1 MRALSER
8 DDQCQAKLDIMVDAF
23 MRDDWATYRHA
34 AAWLRD
40 FTHQKNIERGR
51 VKSGGNWFMPQKN
64 RGGEEARA
72 HETREGS
79 RSIARSCWR
88 RSCIHFLRFSLSY
101 CLHLLLSIGSLI
113 ATGAQTPIYPT
124 PPPDGRFFQVTSK

>member
-72 HETREGS
+72 HETREGG
-79 RSIARSCWR
+79 RSIARCVGDGHVYISQDFHCR
-88 RSCIHFLRFSLSY
+88 TACTCSY
-101 CLHLLLSIGSLI
+101 RL
-113 ATGAQTPIYPT
+113 A
-124 PPPDGRFFQVTSK
+124 R

>member
-34 AAWLRD
+34 AAWLGD

-51 VKSGGNWFMPQKN
+51 VNSGGNWFMPQKI
-64 RGGEEARA
+64 EAVRKRA
-72 HETREGS
+72 RM
-79 RSIARSCWR
+79 R
-88 RSCIHFLRFSLSY
+88 LVK
-101 CLHLLLSIGSLI
+101 
-113 ATGAQTPIYPT
+113 GAAL
-124 PPPDGRFFQVTSK
+124 